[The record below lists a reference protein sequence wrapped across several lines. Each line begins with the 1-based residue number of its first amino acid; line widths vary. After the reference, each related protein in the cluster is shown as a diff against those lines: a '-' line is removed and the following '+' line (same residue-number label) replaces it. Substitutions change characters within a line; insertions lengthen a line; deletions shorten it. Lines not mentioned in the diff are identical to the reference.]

1 MINYTKNLNL
11 TFMKKLLF
19 IMFLFIAGN
28 LNANNSTLISSDDDI
43 NTQEVEIRE
52 KEKGNTIQDT
62 RQIVQPAVEA
72 LLDSI
77 NGELTFSFNENIGEV
92 VITITNDCGDVV
104 ATSVCNGNFGS
115 STTIIVPTAA
125 GSYNIEIA
133 GTQYNGY
140 GEYEL

>member
-1 MINYTKNLNL
+1 
-11 TFMKKLLF
+11 
-19 IMFLFIAGN
+19 MFLFVVGN
-28 LNANNSTLISSDDDI
+28 LYASSSLFVASEEDD
-43 NTQEVEIRE
+43 VEIE
-52 KEKGNTIQDT
+52 IKENKKDYTIQDT
-62 RQIVQPAVEA
+62 RQLVRPSVEA

-104 ATSVCNGNFGS
+104 ATSVCNGNFAS
-115 STTIIVPTAA
+115 STTIVVPTAA

>member
-1 MINYTKNLNL
+1 MKN
-11 TFMKKLLF
+11 LLF
-19 IMFLFIAGN
+19 IVLLFVVGN
-28 LNANNSTLISSDDDI
+28 LYADNSIFMSSDEDI
-43 NTQEVEIRE
+43 SKQEIEI
-52 KEKGNTIQDT
+52 KEKKSATPILDA
-62 RQIVQPAVEA
+62 RQLVRPSVEA

-115 STTIIVPTAA
+115 STTIIVPTAT

>member
-1 MINYTKNLNL
+1 MYICIRGLIKSYSNSKLNKLNL
-11 TFMKKLLF
+11 KD
-19 IMFLFIAGN
+19 G
-28 LNANNSTLISSDDDI
+28 
-43 NTQEVEIRE
+43 EIE
-52 KEKGNTIQDT
+52 IKEKKSAAPIMDA
-62 RQIVQPAVEA
+62 RQLVRPSVEA

-125 GSYNIEIA
+125 GSYNIEIV
-133 GTQYNGY
+133 GTQYSGY

>member
-1 MINYTKNLNL
+1 MKN
-11 TFMKKLLF
+11 LLF
-19 IMFLFIAGN
+19 IVLLFVVGN
-28 LNANNSTLISSDDDI
+28 LYADNSIFMSSDEDI
-43 NTQEVEIRE
+43 SKQEIEI
-52 KEKGNTIQDT
+52 KEKKSATPIMDA
-62 RQIVQPAVEA
+62 RQLVRPSVEA

-115 STTIIVPTAA
+115 STTIVVPTAA

>member
-1 MINYTKNLNL
+1 
-11 TFMKKLLF
+11 MKKLLF
-19 IMFLFIAGN
+19 IMFLFVVGN
-28 LNANNSTLISSDDDI
+28 LYASSSLFVASEEDD
-43 NTQEVEIRE
+43 VEIE
-52 KEKGNTIQDT
+52 IKENKKDYTIQDT
-62 RQIVQPAVEA
+62 RQLVRPSVEA

-104 ATSVCNGNFGS
+104 ATSVCNGNFAS

>member
-1 MINYTKNLNL
+1 
-11 TFMKKLLF
+11 
-19 IMFLFIAGN
+19 MFLFVVGN
-28 LNANNSTLISSDDDI
+28 LYASSSLFVASEEDD
-43 NTQEVEIRE
+43 VEIE
-52 KEKGNTIQDT
+52 IKENKKDYTIQDT
-62 RQIVQPAVEA
+62 RQLVRPSVEA

-92 VITITNDCGDVV
+92 VITISNDCGDVV

>member
-1 MINYTKNLNL
+1 MKN
-11 TFMKKLLF
+11 LLF
-19 IMFLFIAGN
+19 IVLLFVVGN
-28 LNANNSTLISSDDDI
+28 LYADNSIFMSSDEDI
-43 NTQEVEIRE
+43 SKQEIEI
-52 KEKGNTIQDT
+52 KEKKSAAPIMDA
-62 RQIVQPAVEA
+62 RQLVRPSVEA

>member
-1 MINYTKNLNL
+1 
-11 TFMKKLLF
+11 
-19 IMFLFIAGN
+19 MFLFVVGN
-28 LNANNSTLISSDDDI
+28 LYASSSLFVASEEDD
-43 NTQEVEIRE
+43 VEIE
-52 KEKGNTIQDT
+52 IKENKKDYTIQDT
-62 RQIVQPAVEA
+62 RQLVRPSVEA

-104 ATSVCNGNFGS
+104 ATSVCNGNFAS

>member
-1 MINYTKNLNL
+1 MKN
-11 TFMKKLLF
+11 LLF
-19 IMFLFIAGN
+19 IILLFVAGN
-28 LNANNSTLISSDDDI
+28 LYASSSAFVASDEPSDI
-43 NTQEVEIRE
+43 EIE
-52 KEKGNTIQDT
+52 IKEKKMGSTVGSTIKDS
-62 RQIVQPAVEA
+62 RQIVRPTVEA

-104 ATSVCNGNFGS
+104 ATSVCNGNFAS